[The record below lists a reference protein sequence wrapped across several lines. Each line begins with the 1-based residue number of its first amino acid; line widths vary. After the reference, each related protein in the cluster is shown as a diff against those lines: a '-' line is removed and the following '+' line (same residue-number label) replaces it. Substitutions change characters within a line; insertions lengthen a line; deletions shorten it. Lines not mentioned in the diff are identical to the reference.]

1 MRIVVYLAASKEKI
15 LANYNVT
22 LNTRG
27 FGGTVTASQNVTV
40 GDTVTLTYQ
49 YSYGYN
55 GPSSVSGCTYVLN
68 SNVGAGG
75 NGTAT
80 YTLTIT
86 STSSYSFS
94 LTQTY
99 GSRTGTI
106 SGSSQGGV
114 TPPQQFYF
122 TDVTTSDLSTYK
134 YDYVQITGIN
144 STNTVTGSNATYMSS
159 YGFAISG
166 STTQPNTSGFTG
178 GNKTI
183 TNNQYLHVRMR
194 SSGSNSSTNS
204 ITLNVGGVS
213 DTFSVTTSAQ
223 TIVAPAI
230 NYVQHN
236 NAAAANVTAA
246 INLSSSGS
254 GGTLQYA
261 QSTSNSVPSSG
272 WQSST
277 SFAHP
282 RGTTRYYW
290 ASRSQNSSGTYGSS
304 ASLAVGYLTADVSTT
319 PSDITIASSASN
331 ATVSLTTVTSGETY
345 AVRAVNGSSNFATA
359 VASSTGVN
367 VGPFT
372 SNIPSAGSVA
382 TYEIFALRPTSSG
395 GDGSSY
401 LDTNDQFT
409 VTKQAASGGGSGGGS
424 LTSSTYGTAVY
435 NSSSQ
440 QIWGSNVRSTNIGGG
455 GSFSVP
461 ANSTI
466 QVTVEDMTTTNTDVL
481 DIILLGPSAAYLWTS
496 RGTGS
501 YNIQNPYGSGGP
513 TLTGNYIV
521 VRYG

>member
-1 MRIVVYLAASKEKI
+1 LATLKEKI

-183 TNNQYLHVRMR
+183 TNNQYLHVRMQ
-194 SSGSNSSTNS
+194 SSGSNSLTNS

-230 NYVQHN
+230 SYVQHN

-304 ASLAVGYLTADVSTT
+304 ASLPVGYLTADVSTG
-319 PSDITIASSASN
+319 PSNVTIASNASS

-359 VASSTGVN
+359 VASSAGVN

-409 VTKQAASGGGSGGGS
+409 VTKQASSGGGSGGGS
-424 LTSSTYGTAVY
+424 LTSFTYGAEVY
-435 NSSSQ
+435 NNSGQ
-440 QIWGSNVRSTNIGGG
+440 ALWGTNIRSTNIGGQG
-455 GSFSVP
+455 TFSVS
-461 ANSTI
+461 AGSYAH
-466 QVTVEDMTTTNTDVL
+466 VTVQDMTTSNTDVL
-481 DIILLGPSAAYLWTS
+481 DVILVGPSAAYFWTS
-496 RGTGS
+496 RGPGYYS
-501 YNIQNPYGSGGP
+501 IQNPYGPGGP
-513 TLTGNYIV
+513 TLTGKYLV

>member
-1 MRIVVYLAASKEKI
+1 MANFTLQLSVGVTKGAGAAWF
-15 LANYNVT
+15 YV
-22 LNTRG
+22 
-27 FGGTVTASQNVTV
+27 QNSVGHSSGNPV
-40 GDTVTLTYQ
+40 DVEIGDTVTFTR
-49 YSYGYN
+49 GT
-55 GPSSVSGCTYVLN
+55 SS
-68 SNVGAGG
+68 
-75 NGTAT
+75 NGTGYVKLLSIFTNNADI
-80 YTLTIT
+80 TLTASAPT
-86 STSSYSFS
+86 VV
-94 LTQTY
+94 
-99 GSRTGTI
+99 RTI
-106 SGSSQGGV
+106 
-114 TPPQQFYF
+114 
-122 TDVTTSDLSTYK
+122 
-134 YDYVQITGIN
+134 
-144 STNTVTGSNATYMSS
+144 A
-159 YGFAISG
+159 
-166 STTQPNTSGFTG
+166 TG
-178 GNKTI
+178 GT
-183 TNNQYLHVRMR
+183 TLDSVRGEGTVASHGTDDFFLER
-194 SSGSNSSTNS
+194 QA
-204 ITLNVGGVS
+204 
-213 DTFSVTTSAQ
+213 AQ

-304 ASLAVGYLTADVSTT
+304 ASLAVGYLTADVSTG
-319 PSDITIASSASN
+319 PSNVTIASSASS

-359 VASSTGVN
+359 VASSAGVN

>member
-1 MRIVVYLAASKEKI
+1 LATSKEKK

-27 FGGTVTASQNVTV
+27 FGGTVTVTQNVTV
-40 GDTVTLTYQ
+40 GDTVTVYYLYT
-49 YSYGYN
+49 YGYN
-55 GPSSVSGCTYVLN
+55 GPSSVSGCTYT
-68 SNVGAGG
+68 VGSGSGG
-75 NGTAT
+75 GTT
-80 YTLTIT
+80 TSWQYFTLTIT

-94 LTQTY
+94 VTQTY
-99 GSRTGTI
+99 GNRTGTV
-106 SGSSQGGV
+106 SGTSQAGV
-114 TPPQQFYF
+114 DTTPNAFSF
-122 TDVTTSDLSTYK
+122 TDVTTSDLTTYK

-144 STNTVTGSNATYMSS
+144 AAATVTGSNATYMSS
-159 YGFAISG
+159 YGFAVSG
-166 STTQPNTSGFTG
+166 STSQPSTSGFTG

-194 SSGSNSSTNS
+194 SSSSNSSTNS

-213 DTFSVTTSAQ
+213 DTFSVTTTAQ

-319 PSDITIASSASN
+319 PSDVTIASNASS

-359 VASSTGVN
+359 VASSAGVN

-372 SNIPSAGSVA
+372 SNIPSAGSVS

-455 GSFSVP
+455 GSFSIP

-481 DIILLGPSAAYLWTS
+481 DVILLGPSAAYFYTS

>member
-1 MRIVVYLAASKEKI
+1 M
-15 LANYNVT
+15 ANYNVT

-27 FGGTVTASQNVTV
+27 FGGTVTVTQNVTA

-68 SNVGAGG
+68 SNVGGGG

-99 GSRTGTI
+99 GNRTGTV
-106 SGSSQGGV
+106 SGNSQASADT
-114 TPPQQFYF
+114 TPNAFSF
-122 TDVTTSDLSTYK
+122 TDVTTSDLTTYK

-144 STNTVTGSNATYMSS
+144 AAATVTSSNATYMSS
-159 YGFAISG
+159 YGFAISS
-166 STTQPNTSGFTG
+166 STTQPSTSAFTSS
-178 GNKTI
+178 NKTI

-194 SSGSNSSTNS
+194 SSGSNSYTNS

-230 NYVQHN
+230 SYVQHN

-254 GGTLQYA
+254 GGTLEYA

-359 VASSTGVN
+359 VASSAGVN

-481 DIILLGPSAAYLWTS
+481 DIILLGPSAAYFWTS

-501 YNIQNPYGSGGP
+501 YNIQSPYGSGGP

>member
-1 MRIVVYLAASKEKI
+1 M
-15 LANYNVT
+15 ANYNVT

-27 FGGTVTASQNVTV
+27 FGGTVTVTQNVTA

-106 SGSSQGGV
+106 SGSSQAGDT
-114 TPPQQFYF
+114 TPNAFSF
-122 TDVTTSDLSTYK
+122 TDVTTADLSTYK

-144 STNTVTGSNATYMSS
+144 ATATVTGSNATYMSS
-159 YGFAISG
+159 YGFAVSG
-166 STTQPNTSGFTG
+166 STTQPNTPGFTG

-230 NYVQHN
+230 SYVQHN

-254 GGTLQYA
+254 GGTLEYA

-319 PSDITIASSASN
+319 PSDITIASSASS

-359 VASSTGVN
+359 VASSAGVN

-435 NSSSQ
+435 NSSGQ

-455 GSFSVP
+455 GSFSVS
-461 ANSTI
+461 AGSYAH
-466 QVTVEDMTTTNTDVL
+466 VTVEDMTTTNTDVL
-481 DIILLGPSAAYLWTS
+481 DVILLGPSAAYFWTS
-496 RGTGS
+496 RGPGYYS
-501 YNIQNPYGSGGP
+501 IQNPYGSGGP

>member
-1 MRIVVYLAASKEKI
+1 
-15 LANYNVT
+15 
-22 LNTRG
+22 
-27 FGGTVTASQNVTV
+27 
-40 GDTVTLTYQ
+40 
-49 YSYGYN
+49 
-55 GPSSVSGCTYVLN
+55 
-68 SNVGAGG
+68 
-75 NGTAT
+75 
-80 YTLTIT
+80 
-86 STSSYSFS
+86 
-94 LTQTY
+94 
-99 GSRTGTI
+99 
-106 SGSSQGGV
+106 
-114 TPPQQFYF
+114 
-122 TDVTTSDLSTYK
+122 
-134 YDYVQITGIN
+134 
-144 STNTVTGSNATYMSS
+144 
-159 YGFAISG
+159 
-166 STTQPNTSGFTG
+166 
-178 GNKTI
+178 
-183 TNNQYLHVRMR
+183 MR
-194 SSGSNSSTNS
+194 SSGSNSNTNS

-319 PSDITIASSASN
+319 PSDITIASSASS

-481 DIILLGPSAAYLWTS
+481 DVILIGPSAAYFWTS

>member
-1 MRIVVYLAASKEKI
+1 MANFTLQLSVGVTKGAGASWF
-15 LANYNVT
+15 YV
-22 LNTRG
+22 
-27 FGGTVTASQNVTV
+27 QNSVGHSSGNPV
-40 GDTVTLTYQ
+40 DVEIGDTVTFTR
-49 YSYGYN
+49 GT
-55 GPSSVSGCTYVLN
+55 SS
-68 SNVGAGG
+68 
-75 NGTAT
+75 NGTGYVKLLSIFTNNADI
-80 YTLTIT
+80 TLTASAPT
-86 STSSYSFS
+86 VV
-94 LTQTY
+94 
-99 GSRTGTI
+99 RTI
-106 SGSSQGGV
+106 
-114 TPPQQFYF
+114 
-122 TDVTTSDLSTYK
+122 
-134 YDYVQITGIN
+134 
-144 STNTVTGSNATYMSS
+144 A
-159 YGFAISG
+159 
-166 STTQPNTSGFTG
+166 TG
-178 GNKTI
+178 GT
-183 TNNQYLHVRMR
+183 TLD
-194 SSGSNSSTNS
+194 S
-204 ITLNVGGVS
+204 IRGEGIVASHGTDDFFLERQA
-213 DTFSVTTSAQ
+213 AQ

-282 RGTTRYYW
+282 RGNTRYYW

-409 VTKQAASGGGSGGGS
+409 VTKQASSSGGSSGGGGGG

-435 NSSSQ
+435 NSSGQ

-455 GSFSVP
+455 GSFSVS
-461 ANSTI
+461 AGSYVH
-466 QVTVEDMTTTNTDVL
+466 VTVEDMTTTNTDVL
-481 DIILLGPSAAYLWTS
+481 DVILLGPSAAYFWTS
-496 RGTGS
+496 RGPGYYS
-501 YNIQNPYGSGGP
+501 IQNPYGSGGP

>member
-1 MRIVVYLAASKEKI
+1 M
-15 LANYNVT
+15 ANYNVT

-27 FGGTVTASQNVTV
+27 FGGTVTVTQNVTA
-40 GDTVTLTYQ
+40 GDTITLTYQ

-68 SNVGAGG
+68 SNVGGGG

-99 GSRTGTI
+99 GNRTGTI
-106 SGSSQGGV
+106 SGNSQASADT
-114 TPPQQFYF
+114 TPNAFSF
-122 TDVTTSDLSTYK
+122 TDVTTSDLTTYK

-144 STNTVTGSNATYMSS
+144 AAATVTSSNATYMSS
-159 YGFAISG
+159 YGFAISS
-166 STTQPNTSGFTG
+166 STTQPSTSAFTSS
-178 GNKTI
+178 NKTI

-194 SSGSNSSTNS
+194 SSGSNSYTNS

-230 NYVQHN
+230 SYVQHN

-254 GGTLQYA
+254 GGTLEYA

-304 ASLAVGYLTADVSTT
+304 ASLAVGYLTADVSTG
-319 PSDITIASSASN
+319 PSNVTIASSASN

-481 DIILLGPSAAYLWTS
+481 DIILLGPSAAYFWTS

>member
-1 MRIVVYLAASKEKI
+1 
-15 LANYNVT
+15 
-22 LNTRG
+22 
-27 FGGTVTASQNVTV
+27 V

-68 SNVGAGG
+68 SNVGGG
-75 NGTAT
+75 GSSATAT

-99 GSRTGTI
+99 GNRTGTV
-106 SGSSQGGV
+106 SGNSQASADT
-114 TPPQQFYF
+114 TPNAFSF
-122 TDVTTSDLSTYK
+122 TDVTTSDLTTYK

-144 STNTVTGSNATYMSS
+144 AAATVTSSNATYMSA
-159 YGFAISG
+159 YGFAISS
-166 STTQPNTSGFTG
+166 STTQPSTSAFTSS
-178 GNKTI
+178 NKTI

-230 NYVQHN
+230 SYVQHN

-254 GGTLQYA
+254 GGTLEYA

-304 ASLAVGYLTADVSTT
+304 ASLAVGYLTADVSTG
-319 PSDITIASSASN
+319 PSDVTIASSASN

-359 VASSTGVN
+359 VASSAGVN

-455 GSFSVP
+455 GSFSVT

-481 DIILLGPSAAYLWTS
+481 DVLLVGPSAAYFWTS

-513 TLTGNYIV
+513 TLTGNYIA

>member
-1 MRIVVYLAASKEKI
+1 MANFTLQLSVGVTKGAGASWF
-15 LANYNVT
+15 YV
-22 LNTRG
+22 
-27 FGGTVTASQNVTV
+27 QNSVGHSYGNPV
-40 GDTVTLTYQ
+40 DVEIGDTVTFTR
-49 YSYGYN
+49 GT
-55 GPSSVSGCTYVLN
+55 SS
-68 SNVGAGG
+68 
-75 NGTAT
+75 NGTGYVKLLSIFTNNADI
-80 YTLTIT
+80 TLTASAPT
-86 STSSYSFS
+86 VV
-94 LTQTY
+94 
-99 GSRTGTI
+99 RTI
-106 SGSSQGGV
+106 
-114 TPPQQFYF
+114 
-122 TDVTTSDLSTYK
+122 
-134 YDYVQITGIN
+134 
-144 STNTVTGSNATYMSS
+144 A
-159 YGFAISG
+159 
-166 STTQPNTSGFTG
+166 TG
-178 GNKTI
+178 GT
-183 TNNQYLHVRMR
+183 TLDSVRGEGTVASHGTDDFFLER
-194 SSGSNSSTNS
+194 QA
-204 ITLNVGGVS
+204 
-213 DTFSVTTSAQ
+213 AQ

-319 PSDITIASSASN
+319 PNDITIASSASN

-359 VASSTGVN
+359 VASSAGVN

-481 DIILLGPSAAYLWTS
+481 DIILLGPSAAYFWTS

>member
-1 MRIVVYLAASKEKI
+1 MANFTLQLSVGVTKGAGASWF
-15 LANYNVT
+15 YV
-22 LNTRG
+22 
-27 FGGTVTASQNVTV
+27 QNSVGHSSGNPV
-40 GDTVTLTYQ
+40 DVEIGDTVTFTR
-49 YSYGYN
+49 GT
-55 GPSSVSGCTYVLN
+55 SS
-68 SNVGAGG
+68 
-75 NGTAT
+75 NGTGYVKLLSIFTNNADI
-80 YTLTIT
+80 TLTASAPT
-86 STSSYSFS
+86 VV
-94 LTQTY
+94 
-99 GSRTGTI
+99 RTI
-106 SGSSQGGV
+106 
-114 TPPQQFYF
+114 
-122 TDVTTSDLSTYK
+122 
-134 YDYVQITGIN
+134 
-144 STNTVTGSNATYMSS
+144 A
-159 YGFAISG
+159 
-166 STTQPNTSGFTG
+166 TG
-178 GNKTI
+178 GT
-183 TNNQYLHVRMR
+183 TLDSVRGEGTVASHGTDDFFLER
-194 SSGSNSSTNS
+194 QA
-204 ITLNVGGVS
+204 
-213 DTFSVTTSAQ
+213 AQ

-359 VASSTGVN
+359 VASSAGVN

-409 VTKQAASGGGSGGGS
+409 VTKQASSSGGSSGGGGGG

-435 NSSSQ
+435 NSSGQ

-455 GSFSVP
+455 GSFSVS
-461 ANSTI
+461 AGSYVH
-466 QVTVEDMTTTNTDVL
+466 VTVEDMTTTNTDVL
-481 DIILLGPSAAYLWTS
+481 DVILLGPSAAYFWTS
-496 RGTGS
+496 RGPGYYS
-501 YNIQNPYGSGGP
+501 IQNPYGSGGP

>member
-1 MRIVVYLAASKEKI
+1 V
-15 LANYNVT
+15 ANYNVT
-22 LNTRG
+22 LNVRG

-40 GDTVTLTYQ
+40 GDTITLSFLYT
-49 YSYGYN
+49 YGYN

-68 SNVGAGG
+68 SNVGGGG

-99 GSRTGTI
+99 GNRTGTV
-106 SGSSQGGV
+106 SGSSQAGADT
-114 TPPQQFYF
+114 TPNAFSF
-122 TDVTTSDLSTYK
+122 TDVTTSDLTTYK
-134 YDYVQITGIN
+134 YDYVQITGI
-144 STNTVTGSNATYMSS
+144 TAAAPVTGSNATYMSS
-159 YGFAISG
+159 YGFAISS
-166 STTQPNTSGFTG
+166 STTQPSTSAFTG

-230 NYVQHN
+230 SYVQHN

-254 GGTLQYA
+254 GGTLEYA

-359 VASSTGVN
+359 VASSAGVN

-481 DIILLGPSAAYLWTS
+481 DIILLGPSAAYFWTS

>member
-1 MRIVVYLAASKEKI
+1 MANFTLQLSVGVTKGAGASWF
-15 LANYNVT
+15 YV
-22 LNTRG
+22 
-27 FGGTVTASQNVTV
+27 QNSVGHSSGNPV
-40 GDTVTLTYQ
+40 DVEIGDTVTFTR
-49 YSYGYN
+49 GT
-55 GPSSVSGCTYVLN
+55 SS
-68 SNVGAGG
+68 
-75 NGTAT
+75 NGTGYVKLLSIFTNNADI
-80 YTLTIT
+80 TLTASAPT
-86 STSSYSFS
+86 VV
-94 LTQTY
+94 
-99 GSRTGTI
+99 RTI
-106 SGSSQGGV
+106 
-114 TPPQQFYF
+114 
-122 TDVTTSDLSTYK
+122 
-134 YDYVQITGIN
+134 
-144 STNTVTGSNATYMSS
+144 A
-159 YGFAISG
+159 
-166 STTQPNTSGFTG
+166 TG
-178 GNKTI
+178 GT
-183 TNNQYLHVRMR
+183 TLDSVRGEGTVASHGTDDFFLER
-194 SSGSNSSTNS
+194 QA
-204 ITLNVGGVS
+204 
-213 DTFSVTTSAQ
+213 AQ

-304 ASLAVGYLTADVSTT
+304 ASLAVGYLTADVSTG
-319 PSDITIASSASN
+319 PSNVTIASSASS

-372 SNIPSAGSVA
+372 SNIPSAGSVT

-409 VTKQAASGGGSGGGS
+409 VTKQASSSGGSSGGGG

-481 DIILLGPSAAYLWTS
+481 DVILLGPSAAYFWTS

>member
-1 MRIVVYLAASKEKI
+1 MATSKEKK

-27 FGGTVTASQNVTV
+27 FGGTVTATRNVTV

-55 GPSSVSGCTYVLN
+55 GPSSVSGCSYVLN
-68 SNVGAGG
+68 FNVGGSSSSVAQ
-75 NGTAT
+75 

-86 STSSYSFS
+86 STSSYTFS

-99 GSRTGTI
+99 GNRTGTI
-106 SGSSQGGV
+106 SGNSQASADT
-114 TPPQQFYF
+114 TPNSFSF
-122 TDVTTSDLSTYK
+122 TDVTTSDLTTYK

-144 STNTVTGSNATYMSS
+144 ATATASSSNATYQSA

-166 STTQPNTSGFTG
+166 STGQPNTSAFTSSS
-178 GNKTI
+178 KSI

-194 SSGSNSSTNS
+194 SSGSNGFTNS

-213 DTFSVTTSAQ
+213 DTFSVATSAAS
-223 TIVAPAI
+223 IVAPSI

-236 NAAAANVTAA
+236 NAAAANVTTA
-246 INLSSSGS
+246 INLTSSGS
-254 GGTLQYA
+254 GGTLKYA
-261 QSTSNSVPSSG
+261 QTSSNSVPASG
-272 WQSST
+272 WQTST
-277 SFAHP
+277 SFSHP

-290 ASRSQNSSGTYGSS
+290 ASQDEDTSGAYGSS
-304 ASLAVGYLTADVSTT
+304 ASLAIGYLTADVATT
-319 PSDITIASSASN
+319 PGDITIASNASN
-331 ATVSLTTVTSGETY
+331 ATVSITSVTSGETY
-345 AVRAVNGSSNFATA
+345 AVRAVNGSSNFAAAT
-359 VASSTGVN
+359 ASSTGVN

-372 SNIPSAGSVA
+372 SNIPSAGSSA

-401 LDTNDQFT
+401 IDTNDQFT
-409 VTKQAASGGGSGGGS
+409 VTKQAASGGGSGGGG
-424 LTSSTYGTAVY
+424 LTSNTYGTAVFN
-435 NSSSQ
+435 NSGQ
-440 QIWGSNVRSTNIGGG
+440 QIWGSNTRATNIGGG
-455 GSFSVP
+455 GSFSVA

-466 QVTVEDMTTTNTDVL
+466 QVTVQDMTTTNTDVL
-481 DIILLGPSAAYLWTS
+481 DVILLGPSAAYFWTS

>member
-1 MRIVVYLAASKEKI
+1 MVLQHYCGV
-15 LANYNVT
+15 
-22 LNTRG
+22 
-27 FGGTVTASQNVTV
+27 GTSYGNPLDVQI
-40 GDTVTLTYQ
+40 GDTVTFTRAT
-49 YSYGYN
+49 
-55 GPSSVSGCTYVLN
+55 SS
-68 SNVGAGG
+68 
-75 NGTAT
+75 NGTARIRLLNIFT
-80 YTLTIT
+80 NNADIDLTSSAPTVVRTVASGGTTLDTIT
-86 STSSYSFS
+86 
-94 LTQTY
+94 
-99 GSRTGTI
+99 G
-106 SGSSQGGV
+106 
-114 TPPQQFYF
+114 
-122 TDVTTSDLSTYK
+122 
-134 YDYVQITGIN
+134 
-144 STNTVTGSNATYMSS
+144 
-159 YGFAISG
+159 
-166 STTQPNTSGFTG
+166 
-178 GNKTI
+178 
-183 TNNQYLHVRMR
+183 NNQAQ
-194 SSGSNSSTNS
+194 SNTDNLY
-204 ITLNVGGVS
+204 IERQA
-213 DTFSVTTSAQ
+213 AQ

-304 ASLAVGYLTADVSTT
+304 ASLPVGYLTADASTG
-319 PSDITIASSASN
+319 PSNVTIASNASS

-359 VASSTGVN
+359 VASSAGVN

-372 SNIPSAGSVA
+372 SNIPSAGSVT
-382 TYEIFALRPTSSG
+382 TYEIFARRPTNSG

-409 VTKQAASGGGSGGGS
+409 VTKQASSSGGSGGGS
-424 LTSSTYGTAVY
+424 LSSSTYGAAVY

-440 QIWGSNVRSTNIGGG
+440 QIWGSNVRSTNIGGS
-455 GSFSVP
+455 GSFSVS
-461 ANSTI
+461 AGSYAH
-466 QVTVEDMTTTNTDVL
+466 VTVEDMTTSNTDVL
-481 DIILLGPSAAYLWTS
+481 DVILVGPSAAYFWTS
-496 RGTGS
+496 RGPGYYS
-501 YNIQNPYGSGGP
+501 IQNPYGSGGP

>member
-1 MRIVVYLAASKEKI
+1 M
-15 LANYNVT
+15 ANYNVT

-27 FGGTVTASQNVTV
+27 FGGTVTVTQNVTA
-40 GDTVTLTYQ
+40 GDTITLTYQ

-68 SNVGAGG
+68 SNVGGGG

-99 GSRTGTI
+99 GNRTGTV
-106 SGSSQGGV
+106 SGNSQASADT
-114 TPPQQFYF
+114 TPNAFSF
-122 TDVTTSDLSTYK
+122 TDVTTSDLTTYK

-144 STNTVTGSNATYMSS
+144 AAATVTSSNATYMSS
-159 YGFAISG
+159 YGFAISS
-166 STTQPNTSGFTG
+166 STTQPSTSAFTSS
-178 GNKTI
+178 NKTI

-194 SSGSNSSTNS
+194 SSGSNSYTNS

-230 NYVQHN
+230 SYVQHN

-254 GGTLQYA
+254 GGTLEYA

-481 DIILLGPSAAYLWTS
+481 DIILLGPSAAYFWTS

>member
-1 MRIVVYLAASKEKI
+1 M
-15 LANYNVT
+15 ANFTVT
-22 LNTRG
+22 LSVGVAKGAAAVWSYNGSTSG
-27 FGGTVTASQNVTV
+27 VGTSSGNPLDVQI
-40 GDTVTLTYQ
+40 GDTVTFTRAT
-49 YSYGYN
+49 
-55 GPSSVSGCTYVLN
+55 SS
-68 SNVGAGG
+68 A
-75 NGTAT
+75 GTARIR
-80 YTLTIT
+80 LLNIFT
-86 STSSYSFS
+86 SNADIDLTSSAP
-94 LTQTY
+94 TVV
-99 GSRTGTI
+99 RTVASGGTTLD
-106 SGSSQGGV
+106 SVRGEGTVASHG
-114 TPPQQFYF
+114 
-122 TDVTTSDLSTYK
+122 TDDFFLER
-134 YDYVQITGIN
+134 Q
-144 STNTVTGSNATYMSS
+144 A
-159 YGFAISG
+159 
-166 STTQPNTSGFTG
+166 
-178 GNKTI
+178 
-183 TNNQYLHVRMR
+183 
-194 SSGSNSSTNS
+194 
-204 ITLNVGGVS
+204 
-213 DTFSVTTSAQ
+213 AQ

-319 PSDITIASSASN
+319 PSDVTIASSASN

-481 DIILLGPSAAYLWTS
+481 DIILLGPSAAYFWTS